1 MPQELSLQM
10 VTRDDVVR
18 IKRWLE
24 DEEVSE
30 SWFGRYA
37 YGDPAHLGYHP
48 NEMDEVS
55 DEEWDAVFDNPE
67 HRMLSIYSPEAG
79 HIGEVHLAIE
89 ESLGDGQL
97 SILIGRKDL
106 WHHGYGSA
114 AARRTLETAFT
125 EYGLYRVWVGHTG
138 VQHRS
143 PQHVLAPGLHARRHT
158 APEPPARRLAL
169 RLRHY
174 GAAGERVCAH
184 RRSRHSGNPP
194 RLKILIS
201 WTGWKGSSTPCLS
214 CPLCVCFHEV
224 K

>member
-55 DEEWDAVFDNPE
+55 DEKWDAVFDNPE

-114 AARRTLETAFT
+114 AARHALETAFT
-125 EYGLYRVWVGHTG
+125 EYGLYRVWVDIPEYNTAA
-138 VQHRS
+138 RS
-143 PQHVLAPGLHARRHT
+143 MFSHLGFSHEGTLRQSRPHEGSRFDSVIMGLLANEYVPLD
-158 APEPPARRLAL
+158 E
-169 RLRHY
+169 
-174 GAAGERVCAH
+174 AAIQEIPRV
-184 RRSRHSGNPP
+184 
-194 RLKILIS
+194 
-201 WTGWKGSSTPCLS
+201 
-214 CPLCVCFHEV
+214 
-224 K
+224 